1 MLVNNGG
8 IRLIA
13 EIQKSAYYGKTM
25 KESELQDLVAE
36 QTKKTIDEQLM
47 DLVKEQV
54 DPYVQDQLKELLQDS
69 VDKAK
74 EKVKVAEPT
83 AEEKLAAEKA
93 KGFKTFGEYLTS
105 IRRFRMNRSAI
116 DSRLTWVDP
125 AGRYTDP
132 LAKTAGHMEIGDD
145 TQGGF
150 LVPEIF
156 LKDLYEI
163 ALEGA
168 VVRPRATILK
178 MTTDSLKIPYINDTS
193 HVTSVY
199 GGIIAYWTAE
209 TKQKT
214 PTKPEFGQ
222 MELVPHKLAG
232 MTYASNELLADSAI
246 ALQPL
251 IKRQFGTAWGFFEDD
266 AFINGTGGG
275 QPLGILQC
283 GCLLSVFRN
292 TANRVMLEDLAEMYQ
307 AMLTPSL
314 GRAFWVI
321 NPEVLAELIEL
332 GTGNAADA
340 SGKNMIWISADGGAN
355 EPLPMK
361 IFGRPVIVSE
371 KMQGLGVQGDI
382 GFFDFKYYLIGDR
395 QPITIDASSHLRFDY
410 DETAWRFV
418 LRVAGMC
425 WPAATLTTRYGA
437 HSMSPFVVLNAAT
450 S

>member
-1 MLVNNGG
+1 
-8 IRLIA
+8 
-13 EIQKSAYYGKTM
+13 M
-25 KESELQDLVAE
+25 KESELKDLVKEEA
-36 QTKKTIDEQLM
+36 KKSIDEQLAG
-47 DLVKEQV
+47 LVKEHA
-54 DPYVQDQLKELLQDS
+54 DPYIRDQLKEALKDS
-69 VDKAK
+69 ADEAKKAM
-74 EKVKVAEPT
+74 VVTPPT
-83 AEEKLAAEKA
+83 EEELAAKKKA
-93 KGFKTFGEYLTS
+93 EGFNTFGEYLTS
-105 IRRFRMNRSAI
+105 IRSFRMNRSAP
-116 DSRLTWVDP
+116 DPRLTWVDT
-125 AGRYTDP
+125 AGRYIAP
-132 LAKTAGHMEIGDD
+132 QAKTAGHMEIGDD

-209 TKQKT
+209 ATLKT

-222 MELVPHKLAG
+222 MELTPHKLAG

-251 IKRQFGTAWGFFEDD
+251 IKRQFGSAWGYFEDD
-266 AFINGTGGG
+266 AFINGTGAG

-283 GCLLSVFRN
+283 GCLLNVFRH
-292 TANRVMLEDLAEMYQ
+292 TANKVMLEDLAEMYQ

-332 GTGNAADA
+332 GAGNAADA
-340 SGKNMIWISADGGAN
+340 SGKNLVWISKDGGAN

-418 LRVAGMC
+418 LRVAGQC
-425 WPAATLTTRYGA
+425 WPAATLTTRHGG